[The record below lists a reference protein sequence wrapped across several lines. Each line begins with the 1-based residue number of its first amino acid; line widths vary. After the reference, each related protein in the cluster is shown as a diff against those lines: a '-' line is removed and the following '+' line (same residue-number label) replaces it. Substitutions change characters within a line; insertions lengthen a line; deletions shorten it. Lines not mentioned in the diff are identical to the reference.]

1 MVTCLFCPILHAL
14 SRAWDTRETQEVHQ
28 EGEGLAG
35 HMHTRK
41 GWGLEVTCT
50 LERGGV
56 WRSHAHQEGERL
68 GSQEGEGLGGHMV

>member
-41 GWGLEVTCT
+41 GRGLEVRRGRG
-50 LERGGV
+50 LEIT
-56 WRSHAHQEGERL
+56 WYEW
-68 GSQEGEGLGGHMV
+68 